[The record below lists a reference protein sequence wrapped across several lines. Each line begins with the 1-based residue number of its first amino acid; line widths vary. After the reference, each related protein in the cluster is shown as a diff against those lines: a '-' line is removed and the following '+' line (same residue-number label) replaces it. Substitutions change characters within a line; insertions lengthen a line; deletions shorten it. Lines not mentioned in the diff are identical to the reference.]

1 MCHHS
6 GRHLFCIGLGVLI
19 GVLIAPQKGKIT
31 RRDLATKFED
41 LVDTIKD
48 KTNETINDAERKVK
62 RIARKTST
70 KVRKATRSTAD
81 AVKRITKQTNVSAR
95 ACMYK
100 K

>member
-70 KVRKATRSTAD
+70 KARKATRSTAD